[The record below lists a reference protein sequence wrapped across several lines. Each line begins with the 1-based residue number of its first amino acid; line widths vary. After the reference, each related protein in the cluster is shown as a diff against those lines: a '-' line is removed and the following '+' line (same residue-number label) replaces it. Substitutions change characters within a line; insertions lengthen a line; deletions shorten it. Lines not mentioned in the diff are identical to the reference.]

1 MSYDSISIVPGVAY
15 SQTASMVGGRKL
27 RRRNERC
34 ICAKAGAATGWKI
47 HFASQTDAYI
57 NGLTV

>member
-1 MSYDSISIVPGVAY
+1 MSYDGISIVPGVAY

-34 ICAKAGAATGWKI
+34 I
-47 HFASQTDAYI
+47 
-57 NGLTV
+57 